1 MIKSQLGVG
10 IGEVVEQLRSAGKV
24 AAPVPGT
31 PLELLNTTIP
41 FNEHADDS
49 HYAVHDIVGNS
60 QSATHQED
68 KSHHCVEL
76 DTLVKSSAK
85 RVRALL
91 DLARNYV
98 NPMVEQVVSDVN
110 AEYTR
115 RLKKVAVNLEVVT
128 SKQNPLF
135 KNDSI
140 RDLVTARARD
150 IGRDITERPSFYT
163 DFITDKIGY
172 LSNSNVGLEAELAM
186 YFGQKGE
193 EHLNRVFEQ
202 FFLKGSP
209 WEVGVDE
216 DDALTVLIFTYKL
229 ARDADSENFLE
240 EVGLGTVRESLDRLG
255 SLAANKLRAFFI
267 KYDRREKNK
276 RMIISYPPANQ
287 PLTNRGARDP
297 LQIVVE
303 ETLYNEFLEAGGSP
317 DILCGAY
324 LVDQERQ
331 VEVLLE
337 NQNKYL
343 ERWQRRVNNIRQTNE
358 QAKFDILKRT
368 IVTSISKQLSEDFQQ
383 AEGLPFDRKD
393 ILDQVTT
400 YLAELSPLAVK
411 DPYPA
416 ILRIVTLYVFQNKHA
431 ERFLLD
437 MQAINK
443 HNPEIDM
450 RHVAAQATLN
460 YIMNWVRSQ
469 IVIGN

>member
-1 MIKSQLGVG
+1 MIKNQLRACM
-10 IGEVVEQLRSAGKV
+10 GEIVEQLRSSGKV

-31 PLELLNTTIP
+31 PLELLNNTVP
-41 FNEHADDS
+41 FMECSENAN
-49 HYAVHDIVGNS
+49 YALHDVVDQS
-60 QSATHQED
+60 QHEAYSGEG

-76 DTLVKSSAK
+76 DALVKTSAK

-91 DLARNYV
+91 DLARNFV
-98 NPMVEQVVSDVN
+98 NPMVEQVISDIN
-110 AEYTR
+110 EEYGR
-115 RLKKVAVNLEVVT
+115 RLEKVAVNLEVVT

-140 RDLVTARARD
+140 RDLVNSRARD
-150 IGRDITERPSFYT
+150 VGQHVTRPSFYSN
-163 DFITDKIGY
+163 FINDKINY
-172 LSNSNVGLEAELAM
+172 LSTAVVGLEAETAMFLGQLGEEGLERIWDM
-186 YFGQKGE
+186 YFGKA
-193 EHLNRVFEQ
+193 N
-202 FFLKGSP
+202 S
-209 WEVGVDE
+209 WDVGVED
-216 DDALTVLIFTYKL
+216 DDALVVLLFTHKL
-229 ARDADSENFLE
+229 LQDRDSENFAE
-240 EVGLGTVRESLDRLG
+240 DVSLGDLRQALDNLNA
-255 SLAANKLRAFFI
+255 LAAIKLKTVFV

-276 RMIISYPPANQ
+276 RMIVSYPPANQ

-303 ETLYNEFLEAGGSP
+303 EALYNEFLEAGGSP